1 MIILHSVTEV
11 LLLPVLAISFITRSI
26 WTGVLAILAGLGVVQ
41 ARNASAEEPSKYVTC
56 YAKPR
61 DPVYFNKAEWQN
73 SSAMVN
79 WARAERAIITYAS
92 YKKDNFTEMNKLIST
107 ARTAY
112 HSAATEVGNGL
123 LSKEAYDM
131 AGEILAEWHK
141 EMALAYTSVEC
152 YEATM
157 IQPTINDVSGRLF
170 TLQQLSMEGKITP
183 AAVEQA
189 EQSIKESLGA
199 ELSSKASAE
208 LAQLL
213 VELLGFNG

>member
-11 LLLPVLAISFITRSI
+11 LLLPVLAISFISRTI

-41 ARNASAEEPSKYVTC
+41 ARSASADEPSHMVMC

-61 DPVYFNKAEWQN
+61 EIAYFTKSDWQH
-73 SSAMVN
+73 SSLMIA
-79 WARAERAIITYAS
+79 WTLAEREIIKYADS
-92 YKKDNFTEMNKLIST
+92 KYGDFNTMQSLIN
-107 ARTAY
+107 AAGTAY
-112 HSAATEVGNGL
+112 NNAATEVSNGI

-131 AGEILAEWHK
+131 AGKVLAEWHK

-152 YEATM
+152 YEATI
-157 IQPTINDVSGRLF
+157 IQPTIQNLSGRLF

-183 AAVEQA
+183 AAVAQA
-189 EQSIKESLGA
+189 EQSIKSSLGSELSPAVSA
-199 ELSSKASAE
+199 ELS
-208 LAQLL
+208 QLL